1 MDLTPYKNLPYGE
14 GGVDCY
20 GLVRMVLADAGIQ
33 LPAYNVPE
41 ADADRVSMFRDKLRE
56 LAAWKPV
63 RVPRPLD
70 LVVFTA
76 GELHI
81 GLVVGRGRYLHASK
95 VLGRSVISRWGDGFA
110 STPAFYRYAP

>member
-1 MDLTPYKNLPYGE
+1 MDVTRFTNLPYAE
-14 GGVDCY
+14 GGMNCY
-20 GLVRMVLADAGIQ
+20 GLVRMVLAEHGIP
-33 LPAYNVPE
+33 LPAYNLPQT
-41 ADADRVSMFRDKLRE
+41 DADRVAMFRDKLPE
-56 LAAWKPV
+56 LSAWKPV
-63 RVPRPLD
+63 PVPKPLD
-70 LVVFTA
+70 VVVFTA